1 MHAISL
7 PMVKPGARVTNPPP
21 ARPISYGRY
30 LKLEGLLA
38 CQAPE
43 SAKTD
48 RPAHDE
54 LLFIIVHQTYELW
67 FKQILH
73 ELDAVCDVIGRD
85 FVPDRELGRAVHY
98 LERIVAIQGLLVD
111 QISVLET
118 MTPLDFMDFRHLLT
132 PSSGFQSAQFRQ
144 IENRLGLARKAR
156 LRYNNETYERSL
168 DEEER
173 PPVERAEQGPHL
185 FGLVERW
192 LARTPFVRTREFD
205 FFRVYRENVL
215 AMLAE
220 DRDTIERK
228 ANLNDAA
235 RAAQLTGLDNIR
247 AGFETVFDP
256 ARYEE
261 VRARGERRL
270 AYDAFLA
277 ALMISLYRDEPM
289 LQTPFR
295 LITLLVEIDE
305 KLALWRYRH
314 TLMVNRMIGGKIG
327 TGGSSGQDYLR
338 RTVEAHRVFG
348 DFFDLSTFLIPRS
361 LVPALPPELERELG
375 FGWRGGHA

>member
-1 MHAISL
+1 MS
-7 PMVKPGARVTNPPP
+7 TPPP

-30 LKLEGLLA
+30 LQLTQLLA

-43 SAKTD
+43 SDKTD

-73 ELDAVCDVIGRD
+73 ELDAVLAVMGGD
-85 FVPDRELGRAVHY
+85 FVRDRELGRAVHY
-98 LERIVAIQGLLVD
+98 LERIVTIQELLVD

-144 IENRLGLARKAR
+144 IENTLGLARKAR

-168 DEEER
+168 DDEER
-173 PPVERAEQGPHL
+173 APVERTERGPNL
-185 FGLVERW
+185 FALVERW

-205 FFRVYRENVL
+205 FFRVYRDNVL
-215 AMLAE
+215 AMLAA
-220 DRDTIERK
+220 DRETIESK

-235 RAAQLTGLDNIR
+235 KAAQLAGLENIR
-247 AGFETVFDP
+247 AGFETVFDA

-270 AYDAFLA
+270 SYDAFLA

-295 LITLLVEIDE
+295 LITLLIDIDE

-327 TGGSSGQDYLR
+327 TGGSSGQEYLK

-361 LVPALPPELERELG
+361 MVPALPPELEGELG
-375 FGWRGGHA
+375 FGWRGSGHA